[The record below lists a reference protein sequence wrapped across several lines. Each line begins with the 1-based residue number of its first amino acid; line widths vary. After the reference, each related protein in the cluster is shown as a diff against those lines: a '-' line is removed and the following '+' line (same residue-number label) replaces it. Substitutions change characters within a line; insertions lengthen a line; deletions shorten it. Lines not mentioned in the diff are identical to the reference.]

1 MMGSL
6 FLMAFSG
13 SLFSIS
19 AQKTPEAPIRVKSWI
34 EIREVSD
41 QYTFT
46 GKLINYEELEL
57 SFDYRLKVVK
67 QSPSG
72 SSHTNQTGSVIA
84 LPGMVTQLSY
94 NSINCNKDEKW
105 EAILLIYYKHQMV
118 AGDTIRNKEMR

>member
-1 MMGSL
+1 MGSL
-6 FLMAFSG
+6 FFVAFSG
-13 SLFSIS
+13 SLISLS
-19 AQKTPEAPIRVKSWI
+19 AQGSPEAPVRIKSWI
-34 EIREVSD
+34 EIREISD

-57 SFDYRLKVVK
+57 PFDYRLKVVR
-67 QSPSG
+67 QSSSG
-72 SSHTNQTGSVIA
+72 TSQSNQAGSVTA

-94 NSINCNKDEKW
+94 SSINCNKDEKW